1 MRIRDW
7 SSDVCSSDRKHAAAE
22 RKHPRSAA
30 SRVSWLPASRAGSG
44 AGSGGRVL
52 HRGQRI
58 DHAPRLLPI
67 ALAQFTRPGGEPFV
81 GAVQPVPG
89 DALLVLGHD
98 QRKLFLQRTTLILHV
113 ADQRVLVVAVDEA
126 FLVEAIDVFDP
137 ATVQGSVP
145 AAEREVEGALV
156 VALEQV
162 DRRLRSDEH
171 TSELQS
177 LLRTSYAVFCLH
189 KQT

>member
-1 MRIRDW
+1 MSYVNVCGSWFDIFVFLMRRRPPVSTRTDTLLPYTKLFRSIA
-7 SSDVCSSDRKHAAAE
+7 KHAAAE

-81 GAVQPVPG
+81 EIGRASC
-89 DALLVLGHD
+89 
-98 QRKLFLQRTTLILHV
+98 R
-113 ADQRVLVVAVDEA
+113 E
-126 FLVEAIDVFDP
+126 
-137 ATVQGSVP
+137 SVCP
-145 AAEREVEGALV
+145 NV
-156 VALEQV
+156 
-162 DRRLRSDEH
+162 
-171 TSELQS
+171 
-177 LLRTSYAVFCLH
+177 
-189 KQT
+189 